1 MRFGLLGPLEVIVE
15 DQPIPLTGGIPKAVL
30 GVLLADANRV
40 VSIGVLA
47 DRIWQGDPPAAAVA
61 SVHNHVMRLRRQLGP
76 QAGPR
81 IRTAP
86 PGYVID
92 VADDELDVSLFQDAC
107 RKGRRAL
114 GDEDW
119 KRARDEFAA
128 ALDLWRGEPGAGLT
142 DGVIPPTAAQPLRE
156 LRWAAYDG
164 RIQADLQLGRHHE
177 ILPDLRTLTA
187 ENPLAEDFHAKLM
200 LALYRG
206 GRQADA
212 LHAYGDLRKTLIAE
226 LGVEPSARVRE
237 LHQRILTNDPRLEL
251 RAESELAPAGK
262 TAPGSP
268 PDRTPQPV
276 IAQLPAAVADFSGRQ
291 EEVAALAE
299 VFAADTGPGQIAIAA
314 VTGSGGLGKTT
325 LAVRVAHLLAPG
337 FPDGQFFADLHG
349 ADQVPRDPAEVLFQW
364 LVALGDPP
372 REVAPDL
379 DSRAAR
385 FRSLTYGRRYLVV
398 LDNAAGSAQARPL
411 LPASETSG
419 VLITSRNRL
428 SQLPGCTTLD
438 LTPLRA
444 DAAQSLLERI
454 VGTER
459 LGAEAAAA
467 DDLLQACGGLPLALR
482 IVGAR
487 LAARQ
492 SWTITSFAARL
503 RDERYRL
510 DELAIGDTA
519 VRSVFQTSYASLAD
533 RDGAELARAFRLLGL
548 IPGPDFG
555 PHAVAALIDRP
566 LRQAEQLVEKLVD
579 ANLLEAPAFGRYRF
593 HDLIKSYAHELVE
606 QEDSAE
612 ERRAARTRL
621 AGWYLYAD
629 LQALNQL
636 NTHRPTVDISQAEWC
651 EPAIGF
657 ADAAQATAWYEAEY
671 PALLKVQEMAA
682 DEQLGAVAWL
692 IPRVTYPF
700 MRLRGLMADIT
711 RITRLGLAAAEAA
724 GDLVGQARLLNTLGG
739 RLEAEGRIEESL
751 AAADKAQS
759 IFEALGDLAGQALAL
774 VNMGDTLCNHG
785 RVDESYE
792 YYQRALLLYE
802 GTGRVEETALTLN
815 NLAYA
820 YDVGGRFQDAIDT
833 ATEAVGW
840 SRVKSVSPDTLGS
853 LVDTLGMACFH
864 QGDFDAA
871 ADWLRQAVD
880 AYVEAGDTALGADTL
895 DHYGDVLQ
903 AAGRPAEAQAAWKE
917 SLDWFDGAGD
927 SDRAEEIRAKL
938 NALVGP

>member
-1 MRFGLLGPLEVIVE
+1 MRFGLLGPLEVLVE
-15 DQPIPLTGGIPKAVL
+15 DQPVPLTGGIPKAVL
-30 GVLLADANRV
+30 AVLLADANRV

-81 IRTAP
+81 IRTVP

-107 RKGRRAL
+107 RKGRQAL
-114 GDEDW
+114 TDEDW
-119 KRARDEFAA
+119 IRARDEFAA
-128 ALDLWRGEPGAGLT
+128 ALDLWRGEPGTGLT
-142 DGVIPPTAAQPLRE
+142 DGVIPPAAAQPLRE
-156 LRWAAYDG
+156 LRWAAYEG
-164 RIQADLQLGRHHE
+164 RIQADLQLGRHNE
-177 ILPDLRTLTA
+177 VLPDLRTLTA

-212 LHAYGDLRKTLIAE
+212 LHAYGDLRRTLITE

-237 LHQRILTNDPRLEL
+237 LHQRILTNDPGLEL
-251 RAESELAPAGK
+251 RAESEPPPPGK
-262 TAPGSP
+262 ATPGTA
-268 PDRTPQPV
+268 PDRTPPPV

-291 EEVAALAE
+291 EELAALAD
-299 VFAADTGPGQIAIAA
+299 VFAADAGPGQVPIAA

-337 FPDGQFFADLHG
+337 FPDGQFFADLQG

-364 LVALGDPP
+364 LVALGEPP
-372 REVAPDL
+372 RGVAPDL

-385 FRSLTYGRRYLVV
+385 FRSLTYGGRYLVV
-398 LDNAAGSAQARPL
+398 LDNAADAAQARPL

-492 SWTITSFAARL
+492 SWTIASFAARL

-548 IPGPDFG
+548 VPGPDFG

-579 ANLLEAPAFGRYRF
+579 ANLLEAPASGRYRF

-606 QEDSAE
+606 QEDSVE

-629 LQALNQL
+629 LQALYKL
-636 NTHRPTVDISQAEWC
+636 NTHRPAVDTSESEWR
-651 EPAIGF
+651 EPAVEF
-657 ADAAQATAWYEAEY
+657 ADAPQAMAWYDDEY
-671 PALLKVQEMAA
+671 PALLKIQEMVAA
-682 DEQLGAVAWL
+682 ERLGAVAWL
-692 IPRVTYPF
+692 IPRITFPF

-711 RITRLGLAAAEAA
+711 RTTRLGLTAAEDAENLA
-724 GDLVGQARLLNTLGG
+724 GQAPLLNTLSIQ
-739 RLEAEGRIEESL
+739 LEAEGRIEESIT
-751 AAADKAQS
+751 AVDRAQRM
-759 IFEALGDLAGQALAL
+759 FEALGDPAGQALCL
-774 VNMGDTLCNHG
+774 VNLADTLCNSG
-785 RVDESYE
+785 RADESYQ
-792 YYQRALLLYE
+792 YYRRALRLYE
-802 GTGRVEETALTLN
+802 GTGRAEETALTLN

-833 ATEAVGW
+833 ATEAVDW
-840 SRVKSVSPDTLGS
+840 CRAASMSADTLAS
-853 LVDTLGMACFH
+853 LLDTLGMACFH
-864 QGDFDAA
+864 QGAFDAA
-871 ADWLRQAVD
+871 ADWLRQAVE
-880 AYVEAGDTALGADTL
+880 AYGEAFSDALGADTL

-917 SLDWFDGAGD
+917 SLDWFDGAGE